1 MLGKT
6 NCERIT
12 LFCCENE
19 IVSKCSGLSPQ
30 LGCFALGPSA
40 QLGNLVNGERAD
52 TVLSIQHWQ
61 MSLHSEFDT
70 RERKKE
76 KKKEKKT
83 KRKKKEQ
90 ILKIYNNPKLD
101 FLTDV

>member
-19 IVSKCSGLSPQ
+19 IVSKCSCLSPQ
-30 LGCFALGPSA
+30 LRCFALGPRT
-40 QLGNLVNGERAD
+40 QLGNLVNGESAG
-52 TVLSIQHWQ
+52 TVLSVQHWQ
-61 MSLHSEFDT
+61 MSLHSKLDT
-70 RERKKE
+70 REEKKRR

-83 KRKKKEQ
+83 EEEKKNTF
-90 ILKIYNNPKLD
+90 LKFIATPNWI
-101 FLTDV
+101 F

>member
-76 KKKEKKT
+76 KKKEKKQRG
-83 KRKKKEQ
+83 RKKNRF
-90 ILKIYNNPKLD
+90 LKFITTPNWI
-101 FLTDV
+101 F